1 MVFNKIQKIISEQL
15 SLSEDLIQ
23 LETKLKEDL
32 GMDSIDAVNLA
43 IQLEKIFN
51 IKISDEQLQQFKLVK
66 DIVVYIEANSSGY
79 TEENQNIEYKKNRS

>member
-1 MVFNKIQKIISEQL
+1 MFNKIKKIIAEQL
-15 SLSEDLIQ
+15 SISEDLIT

-43 IQLEKIFN
+43 IQLEKIFD

-66 DIVVYIEANSSGY
+66 DIVVYIEFNFSGCLD
-79 TEENQNIEYKKNRS
+79 ENKIVESKKNRS

>member
-1 MVFNKIQKIISEQL
+1 MELIVFNKIQKIISEQL

-23 LETKLKEDL
+23 LDTKLKEDL

-51 IKISDEQLQQFKLVK
+51 IKISDEQLQQFKSVK
-66 DIVVYIEANSSGY
+66 DIVVYIESHDSGN
-79 TEENQNIEYKKNRS
+79 TE

>member
-1 MVFNKIQKIISEQL
+1 MELIVFNKIQKIISEQL

-23 LETKLKEDL
+23 LDTKLKEDL

-51 IKISDEQLQQFKLVK
+51 IKISDEQLQQFKSVK
-66 DIVVYIEANSSGY
+66 DIVVYIEDHDSGN
-79 TEENQNIEYKKNRS
+79 TE

>member
-1 MVFNKIQKIISEQL
+1 MFNKIQKIISEQL

-23 LETKLKEDL
+23 LDTKLKEDL

-51 IKISDEQLQQFKLVK
+51 IKISDEQLQQFKSVK
-66 DIVVYIEANSSGY
+66 DIVVYIESHDSGN
-79 TEENQNIEYKKNRS
+79 TE

>member
-23 LETKLKEDL
+23 LDTKLKEDL

-51 IKISDEQLQQFKLVK
+51 IKISDEQLQQFKSVK
-66 DIVVYIEANSSGY
+66 DIVVYIEDHDSGN
-79 TEENQNIEYKKNRS
+79 TE

>member
-23 LETKLKEDL
+23 LDTKLKEDL

-51 IKISDEQLQQFKLVK
+51 IKISDEQLQQFKSVK
-66 DIVVYIEANSSGY
+66 DIVVYIESHDSGN
-79 TEENQNIEYKKNRS
+79 TE